1 MKKIAYLLF
10 LLVVLSV
17 SAFAETDHTYTFNS
31 ETAGQGEKLD
41 LSEYGLSFFLP
52 EGFELKEVVNNDK
65 AICYYQRNNPW
76 HSVEFLT
83 CDYAT
88 LEEAK
93 NEYADTTPMQ
103 ANVNG
108 MDSVIFAF
116 KNRTNNGEELFVCD
130 VFIAVPNHSIINY
143 YEESADQSD
152 LALYLLNV
160 LPAEGIEKAETVEE
174 EPKETKPET
183 EKAVS
188 AEPEK
193 PSADTETAKAEV
205 SFSGER
211 SIRTQKEGSVN
222 VRKSPSSD
230 SERIGA
236 AAPDSV
242 FPLVSIS
249 ENGWYEIR
257 LRDGTTGFISP
268 NLGRIVE

>member
-31 ETAGQGEKLD
+31 ETAGEGEKLD

-52 EGFELKEVVNNDK
+52 EGFELKEVVNDK

-83 CDYAT
+83 CDYPS

-93 NEYADTTPMQ
+93 KEYANFTPVQ

-108 MDSVIFAF
+108 MDSIIFSGKDA
-116 KNRTNNGEELFVCD
+116 KDLFVVD
-130 VFIAVPNHSIINY
+130 VYIAVPNHPIINY
-143 YEESADQSD
+143 YEESAVLIDHGKY
-152 LALYLLNV
+152 LANI

-205 SFSGER
+205 SFNGER

>member
-17 SAFAETDHTYTFNS
+17 SAFAETDYTFTFNS

-41 LSEYGLSFFLP
+41 FSEYGLSFFLP

-88 LEEAK
+88 LEDAK
-93 NEYADTTPMQ
+93 NEYADTTPVQ

-108 MDSVIFAF
+108 IDSVIFAF
-116 KNRTNNGEELFVCD
+116 KSPNDKGEDLFVVD
-130 VFIAVPNHSIINY
+130 VFIAVPNHPIINY
-143 YEESADQSD
+143 YEESPDQIGHGIY
-152 LALYLLNV
+152 LANV

-236 AAPDSV
+236 ATPDSV